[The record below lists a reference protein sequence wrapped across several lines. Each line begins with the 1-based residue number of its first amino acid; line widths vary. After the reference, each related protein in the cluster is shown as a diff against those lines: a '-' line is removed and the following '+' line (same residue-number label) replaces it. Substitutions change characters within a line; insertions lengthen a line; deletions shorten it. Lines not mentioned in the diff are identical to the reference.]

1 MFYFACGFRDEFVL
15 LPIILKKQL
24 LVIQSLTLKE
34 TCNIKYENLHC
45 WYRKTKRSNTI
56 CFSYPL

>member
-1 MFYFACGFRDEFVL
+1 MFYFACEFRDEFLL

-24 LVIQSLTLKE
+24 LVLESLTLKN
-34 TCNIKYENLHC
+34 TCNIKSENLHC
-45 WYRKTKRSNTI
+45 WYRKTKRGNTI